1 MSSKLWVNYL
11 FYVILIG
18 ILIWGFSNSDLY
30 KEPFLV
36 AFICLIMVGTLLAI
50 PRETRLRQLLNTNRL
65 AGLEK
70 RVSQR
75 KYEYIMI
82 GFVTI
87 CCLLLHLYYNANNIH
102 SPGLNAMSFTIL
114 GTIIGSFIKASADK
128 QEIKEIKQKQSK

>member
-18 ILIWGFSNSDLY
+18 ILIWCFSNSYLH
-30 KEPFLV
+30 KEPFLA
-36 AFICLIMVGTLLAI
+36 AFICLIMVGTLLNI
-50 PRETRLRQLLNTNRL
+50 PNETRLRQLLNTNRL

-87 CCLLLHLYYNANNIH
+87 CCGLLHLYYKANDIH